1 MNSSAHLRAAT
12 GVAAANQPQSAHSRR
27 GFTLVELLVVIAII
41 GVLVALLLP
50 AVQAAREAAR
60 RAQCVNNLK
69 QVGLAVLNLES
80 SLKTFPTGGVAP
92 WPEIADYSSNG
103 RPFGPER
110 QGLSW
115 AFQILPY
122 LEQGAVQNLTDTAAL
137 RSTPIPMYFCPSRR
151 PPQQNPINQAWL
163 MDYAGLT
170 TAASRGQTAGTVS
183 FDDLLANGSGCER
196 SYGMWGT
203 TSGFVNDHSPRSA
216 DFLRTAYAGFY
227 GVFVRTSYFVNINT
241 GIGSELDYGPPTTI
255 ARIEDGTSNTA
266 MVTEKRI
273 RLDLLDEQPAW
284 DDRGWSDG
292 WDYDTMKSGLCQPL
306 ADDPTARP
314 GTTDASSPGSAH
326 PAGLNVL
333 FADGSVRS
341 MGFDVRLETWNSLAH
356 RADGDIPQ

>member
-1 MNSSAHLRAAT
+1 MKSFTPICAAPRIAVAHQSRP
-12 GVAAANQPQSAHSRR
+12 AAAAR

-60 RAQCVNNLK
+60 RAQCSNNLK

-80 SLKTFPTGGVAP
+80 ALKMFPTGGVAP
-92 WPEIADYSSNG
+92 WPEIENYSKAG
-103 RPFGPER
+103 HPFGPDK

-115 AFQILPY
+115 AYQILPY
-122 LEQGAVQNLTDTAAL
+122 LEQGAVQGLTTTPAL

-151 PPQQNPINQAWL
+151 PLQQNPINQAWL

-170 TAASRGQTAGTVS
+170 TAASRGQTAGTVT
-183 FDDLLANGSGCER
+183 FDDLLANNSGCEKF
-196 SYGMWGT
+196 YGMWGT
-203 TSGFVNDHSPRSA
+203 TNSFVNDHTPRSA
-216 DFLRTAYAGFY
+216 DFLRTAYAGFF
-227 GVFVRTSYFVNINT
+227 GVFVRTSYFVSNSNGAVT
-241 GIGSELDYGPPTTI
+241 ELGYGPPTTI
-255 ARIEDGTSNTA
+255 ARIEDGASNTA
-266 MVTEKRI
+266 MATEKRI

-306 ADDPTARP
+306 NDDLNARP
-314 GTTDASSPGSAH
+314 GATDASSAGSAH
-326 PAGLNVL
+326 PAGVNVV

-341 MGFDVRLETWNSLAH
+341 LGFDVNLETWNSMVH